1 MEQAEHHGG
10 AHGTLSYQPCLPI
23 SRGKLALWLFLSTE
37 IMFFAALVGS
47 YIVLRF
53 GVPEGTWPTP
63 KVVHLLEWVGALNTC
78 VLLLSSVTV
87 VFAFEAAKQGR
98 AAVAKKWLGLTLLL
112 GLGFLGIKA
121 GEYASKFSH
130 GIYPQRPRSLM
141 YERADLNYLAAVK
154 QRFNVLVADNDKQ
167 TINQDQSQ
175 VASDGGWQT
184 DAERVGRATTGHG
197 ALGASATAVRWV
209 DVGAENDRLLFVREN
224 TAGWTERRVG
234 RGRNPFVQ
242 QEMLDILA
250 FTIYPE
256 ATKWEQ
262 VEGLVGREIRR
273 VEEELAEKVA
283 ARVELQGKLIGVDA
297 AETNA
302 KVTAAESEKA
312 GAGDDAG
319 GAGNEAG
326 GADASTEA
334 AAARVGLENEI
345 AAIDLEIAQWQ
356 NRLKWMAEVQQAGPE
371 WRGLND
377 QYHWELPMVIPN
389 GNTWASTYFL
399 LTGLHA
405 IHVLAGL
412 VGFALLLPLTLD
424 AARAPVIEN
433 LALYWHFVD
442 IVWIFLFPLLYL
454 F

>member
-1 MEQAEHHGG
+1 MDQAGQHHS
-10 AHGTLSYQPCLPI
+10 ATHVELSYQPCLPI

-37 IMFFAALVGS
+37 IMFFAALVGT

-87 VFAFEAAKQGR
+87 VFAFEASKRGR
-98 AAVAKKWLGLTLLL
+98 SLVAKKWLLLTLLL

-154 QRFNVLVADNDKQ
+154 QRFNELVGER
-167 TINQDQSQ
+167 DQQ
-175 VASDGGWQT
+175 AVTDQAGRVAASGLGGDPTGDSSEAVGFGSTTPVVW
-184 DAERVGRATTGHG
+184 DAES
-197 ALGASATAVRWV
+197 AS
-209 DVGAENDRLLFVREN
+209 DRLLFVREN
-224 TAGWTERRVG
+224 TVAWTERRVG
-234 RGRNPFVQ
+234 RSRNAFVQ
-242 QEMLDILA
+242 QEMLEILA

-256 ATKWEQ
+256 AADWGR
-262 VEGLVGREIRR
+262 VEGMLGRESRR
-273 VEEELAEKVA
+273 VEQELVEKVSNRDGLKSRLANPTAEPA
-283 ARVELQGKLIGVDA
+283 AGGEGETTGQAEDASVGAKTDAERVAGENQLAAVEL
-297 AETNA
+297 
-302 KVTAAESEKA
+302 
-312 GAGDDAG
+312 
-319 GAGNEAG
+319 
-326 GADASTEA
+326 
-334 AAARVGLENEI
+334 EI
-345 AAIDLEIAQWQ
+345 TQWQ
-356 NRLKWMAEVQQAGPE
+356 NRAKWTAELQAAGPE

-377 QYHWELPMVIPN
+377 QHHWDLPMVIPN

-412 VGFALLLPLTLD
+412 VGFALLLPFTLD
-424 AARAPVIEN
+424 AGRAPVIEN

>member
-1 MEQAEHHGG
+1 MDQAGHHQSA
-10 AHGTLSYQPCLPI
+10 AHAELSYQPCLPI

-47 YIVLRF
+47 YVVLRF

-87 VFAFEAAKQGR
+87 VFAFEASKQGR
-98 AAVAKKWLGLTLLL
+98 PQVAKKWLLLTLLL

-121 GEYASKFSH
+121 GEYGSKFSH

-154 QRFNVLVADNDKQ
+154 QRFNELVGERDKQ
-167 TINQDQSQ
+167 AVTDQGGR
-175 VASDGGWQT
+175 VASGGLGREGAGAAT
-184 DAERVGRATTGHG
+184 DAMAFG
-197 ALGASATAVRWV
+197 AVTPVVWDVESA
-209 DVGAENDRLLFVREN
+209 GDRLLFVREN
-224 TAGWTERRVG
+224 TVAWTERRVG
-234 RGRNPFVQ
+234 RSRNAFVQ
-242 QEMLDILA
+242 QEMLEILA

-256 ATKWEQ
+256 AADWGR
-262 VEGLVGREIRR
+262 VEGMLGRESRR
-273 VEEELAEKVA
+273 VEQELAEKVSNRDGLKTRLANLAAEPAAGAEGEATGQADDAAVGATTDA
-283 ARVELQGKLIGVDA
+283 ARV
-297 AETNA
+297 
-302 KVTAAESEKA
+302 A
-312 GAGDDAG
+312 G
-319 GAGNEAG
+319 
-326 GADASTEA
+326 
-334 AAARVGLENEI
+334 ENEL
-345 AAIDLEIAQWQ
+345 AAVELEIAQWQ
-356 NRLKWMAEVQQAGPE
+356 NRAKWMAEVQAAGPE

-412 VGFALLLPLTLD
+412 IGFALLLPFTLD
-424 AARAPVIEN
+424 AGRAPLIEN